1 MDPPRKAK
9 PGQKGTL
16 TGRISGYNDGMATPV
31 TSKSEIFERLRAHRE
46 RLRALGVARI
56 GVFGSFVNGTPG
68 PDSDVDLLV
77 EFAPGVKRALGWAE
91 IFDLAEAE
99 FGRSVDVIT
108 PESLSKYCASRILT
122 ETEYVSLH
130 D

>member
-16 TGRISGYNDGMATPV
+16 TGRISGYNDGMATPL
-31 TSKSEIFERLRAHRE
+31 TSKSDFFE

-56 GVFGSFVNGTPG
+56 GVFGSFVNGPPG

-77 EFAPGVKRALGWAE
+77 EFAPGGKTFLNWGHAWDLTEDVLGRGVDFVTRESLSRYTAPQV
-91 IFDLAEAE
+91 LAEAE
-99 FGRSVDVIT
+99 
-108 PESLSKYCASRILT
+108 
-122 ETEYVSLH
+122 YVSVVE
-130 D
+130 